1 MYQNEIILVVVVEG
15 KNESFILLSLFE
27 IKSQQQSCCYTR
39 TIPSSF
45 LGDDDED
52 EEEVD
57 DTLKE
62 GSTIGV

>member
-1 MYQNEIILVVVVEG
+1 MYNEIVVIVVG
-15 KNESFILLSLFE
+15 KNEPFILLSLFE
-27 IKSQQQSCCYTR
+27 IKLQQQSCCYTR
-39 TIPSSF
+39 TIPSFF
-45 LGDDDED
+45 LGDDDDE